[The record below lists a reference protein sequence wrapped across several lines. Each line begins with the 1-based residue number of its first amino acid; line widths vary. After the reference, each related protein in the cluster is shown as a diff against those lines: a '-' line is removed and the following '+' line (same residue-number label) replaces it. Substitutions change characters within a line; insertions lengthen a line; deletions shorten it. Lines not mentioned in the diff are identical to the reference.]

1 METQGCGVCMTHV
14 GTYAHTYTYT
24 YMAAPVFSI
33 NRAVLDDT
41 DAAASES
48 NSTSAKSNIGKAEV
62 IYCANLVK
70 LSVSVHAS
78 CWSMNKPFH
87 SKFEQFIWPLMKMD
101 VII

>member
-41 DAAASES
+41 DAAASIAE
-48 NSTSAKSNIGKAEV
+48 KATPLLP
-62 IYCANLVK
+62 NLTLVK
-70 LSVSVHAS
+70 L
-78 CWSMNKPFH
+78 K
-87 SKFEQFIWPLMKMD
+87 
-101 VII
+101 